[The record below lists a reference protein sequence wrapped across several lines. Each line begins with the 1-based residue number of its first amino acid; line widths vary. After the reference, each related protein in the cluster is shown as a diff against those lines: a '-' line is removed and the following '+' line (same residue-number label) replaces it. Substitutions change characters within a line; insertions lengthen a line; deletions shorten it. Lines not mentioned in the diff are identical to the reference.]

1 MTQGQ
6 RLLLLR
12 MFIVACSSFRMAGGS
27 QIVQKGKRG
36 NFSTGTSDRKIQV
49 GDISEKKTIKIG
61 AQLFINLFGISIGRH
76 VWITSLNLS
85 QRCH

>member
-27 QIVQKGKRG
+27 QIAQKGKRG
-36 NFSTGTSDRKIQV
+36 NFSTGTNDRKIQF
-49 GDISEKKTIKIG
+49 GDISKKR
-61 AQLFINLFGISIGRH
+61 L
-76 VWITSLNLS
+76 
-85 QRCH
+85 